1 MITKSNASN
10 AAIANVERV
19 NGRSTMYATSMRGP
33 VTGAGA
39 GNTNLDEVG
48 DSRVTADK
56 LRSLRCAPIEIAR
69 YYVIL
74 L

>member
-10 AAIANVERV
+10 AAIAAWNV
-19 NGRSTMYATSMRGP
+19 STGDRPCTAPVCEAP

-56 LRSLRCAPIEIAR
+56 LPSLRCAPIENC
-69 YYVIL
+69 
-74 L
+74 